1 MTAIAQRLRGV
12 SPFGPLFGK
21 ELRVTARRKRSYAL
35 RVLYLAALLLVMLF
49 ISTVNRPSNYGGGN
63 AAARAQAQE
72 QLGQEFFGCFVV
84 FTTIAILLS
93 LGALLVVGQPAIS
106 SQNVLVRTVL
116 HLDNFFD
123 GPFSRDHG
131 VFAFTGDNAVKLNA
145 VCNWG
150 LGAVVYMIVGNV
162 LRSLLRPTPKR
173 PS

>member
-1 MTAIAQRLRGV
+1 MPARVRSGDE
-12 SPFGPLFGK
+12 PFADSRERHQHDID
-21 ELRVTARRKRSYAL
+21 ELRQRMA
-35 RVLYLAALLLVMLF
+35 VLVK
-49 ISTVNRPSNYGGGN
+49 I
-63 AAARAQAQE
+63 
-72 QLGQEFFGCFVV
+72 V

-106 SQNVLVRTVL
+106 SQNVLVRTIL

-131 VFAFTGDNAVKLNA
+131 VFAFSGDNAVKLNA